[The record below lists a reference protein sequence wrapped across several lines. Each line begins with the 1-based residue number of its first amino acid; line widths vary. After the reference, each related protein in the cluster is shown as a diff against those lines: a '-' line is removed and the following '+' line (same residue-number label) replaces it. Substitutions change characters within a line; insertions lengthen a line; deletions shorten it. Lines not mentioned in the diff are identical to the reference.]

1 MADEERPQSETAG
14 APADSTPDSNSPSG
28 GSTPSEGGGM
38 QLESG
43 TYEIIRG
50 RLVSHGQDLRQR
62 LGTLNDARKEAFGS
76 IETQLL
82 GTERITTDHNCV
94 PRDMVSIGDQL
105 LFGYNVTFGL
115 KSEITVEDVFA
126 VYGFADGK
134 FSPAPISL
142 IEDDRF
148 RKDFEDV
155 YKYYKHA
162 TFARFFQTG
171 VHLFMVFRVG
181 VSLGDIK
188 SFKWAITDDGLVY
201 IDNRSDHEVVFPPQH
216 EFEWSMATRDMQQS
230 GAHPHISIDDRVFVE
245 TVGGD
250 LTVKIENNTASG
262 AGVYSEPVDNPD
274 QTLDDARVEFSVLGN
289 IILMKVRPYQE
300 KRDRYLVFNEKVG
313 QVVRLDAIEHAC
325 VLLPDDHGLIFSNG
339 YYLQTGENKTFES
352 DLQDMQFARRIDSPN
367 GEDFLYVFHNHDT
380 GAYILLNYN
389 LIEQKVDTPLICHGF
404 SLFEGGELVC
414 FRSQDDAT
422 KHHAIQVWQTP
433 YTGEGYEPPGQEE
446 TFLHKVGNKDIVR
459 GMAECHEVLGLI
471 NKEDTYANLYIDIV
485 KQSTDILD
493 SFFWITNEE
502 TGGLATPLG
511 EIRNA
516 AASAIDEFEKVVR
529 VKRNTA
535 NETSRVEQ
543 ETGTI
548 IDDVGRR
555 RFESIQDFVDSLAAL
570 RRIRGDVITLRDLR
584 YVDTQL
590 VDQLEE
596 QVTEQNDTLSRRCV
610 EFLLRQEALTPY
622 QDKVAG
628 ELAAIDGLAKVSDA
642 KNLGEAIDQSA
653 TDLEMLIDI
662 VSNLE
667 IDDAT
672 QRTTI
677 IDNISEIFST
687 VNQARAALKKKSR
700 DLMSVEGVAEFNS
713 QLKLLDQSIVNY
725 LDVCDAPDK
734 CDEFL
739 TKVMISI
746 EELEGRFA
754 EFDEFVVQLS
764 EKRDEVYNAFETRKL
779 QLVEARNKRAGAL
792 MAAAER
798 ILGGIQSRVGT
809 LESVNDINGYFA
821 SDLMIDK
828 VRDIVDQLAE
838 LEDSVKVDDIQSRLK
853 TIREDAV
860 RQLKDRQDLFV
871 GGDNVIKMGNHHFSV
886 NVQQLDLTT
895 VYRDNEMAL
904 HLTGTDF
911 FEAVTDETF
920 LATREFWGQE
930 IVSETSTIYRG
941 EYLAY
946 LMYQALGS
954 EEWSEGPSREEAS
967 RLDDEARLALVQQ
980 FMGPRY
986 AESYVK
992 GVHDRDASA
1001 LLGALLPMSLRIG
1014 LLSFHASAR
1023 ALGRIFWTS
1032 FVDPAAKSRIAAQL
1046 AGFGNVNRAFP
1057 GTTAQAAYVTSLTS
1071 LIVDFIEKHR
1081 LFDTSLAAEAA
1092 EYLFAQL
1099 SDPRTDFV
1107 ISRSAAEYHDAFLS
1121 HLKAAG
1127 HDRQFAQSLQA
1138 VRKDPTGS
1146 LHVARDWVEAFLEQR
1161 QDEEAADYTDEVAA
1175 MLLAGNV
1182 DRQSIVD
1189 ASSVAELEGLTGDH
1203 AVIDGS
1209 QYRLNFNRFMQR
1221 LSRFHEDRVPRFL
1234 DYQEQ
1239 KKSLVE
1245 TARDTMKLEEFRP
1258 RVLTSFVR
1266 NKLIDQVYLPVVGDN
1281 LAKQMGVVG
1290 EEKRTDLMGLLLLVS
1305 PPGYGKTTLMEYI
1318 ANRLGIIFMKINGP
1332 AIGHHVTSLDP
1343 SEAPNA
1349 AAREE
1354 LEKLN
1359 LALEMGDNV
1368 MIYVDDIQHTNP
1380 EFLQKF
1386 ISLCD
1391 AQRKIEGVYK
1401 GRTRTYD
1408 LRGRK
1413 VCVVMAGNPYTES
1426 GEKFQIP
1433 DMLTNRADI
1442 YNLGEMIGDSAEA
1455 FEMSYLENCLT
1466 SNSALNQLA
1475 TRSQADVYAVIRLAE
1490 GETPEGIE
1498 LEGNYSAEELAE
1510 FVSVM
1515 KKLMRVR
1522 DVILAVNREYIR
1534 SAAMSD
1540 DYRTEPPFKLQ
1551 GSYRNMNRIAEKVV
1565 PIMNDDELQS
1575 LIVSN
1580 YENDSQ
1586 TLTSD
1591 TEANLLKFKELIGA
1605 LSEEDVDRWN
1615 AIKKTF
1621 QQNVR
1626 MRGVGADDKVGQ
1638 VVLQLS
1644 SFSEGLDAIR
1654 DTMAEGL
1661 EQLASQQQAD
1671 LARVAP
1677 QAAAADDDDLL
1688 ADDSTETSPVA
1699 VEVLSENIS
1708 AVTGELEQIRQA
1720 MATGLQQLANPGEP
1734 TSAPA
1739 VAADAVAGH
1748 VAELK
1753 ESLDAIRDALAE
1765 AVARPAAAAASGDET
1780 AAAQP
1785 TDDPDL
1791 PSISPP
1797 EVKIVEP
1804 DDPEDE
1810 DGEEELEGL
1819 PGANTITVVN
1829 KIPPSLLKVL
1839 RQQFRLMEGWMEP
1852 LLKNSQA
1859 QQQELSQLRE
1869 RLELTLDD
1877 YERLIGQVSDSKR
1890 GRSRAKRAN
1899 K

>member
-1 MADEERPQSETAG
+1 MADEERPQGAAAEATAATAETGSPESAG
-14 APADSTPDSNSPSG
+14 
-28 GSTPSEGGGM
+28 EGGGM

-50 RLVSHGQDLRQR
+50 RLVTHGNDLRKR
-62 LGTLNDARKEAFGS
+62 LGTLNDARKDAFGS
-76 IETQLL
+76 IDTALL
-82 GTERITTDHNCV
+82 GTERITTEHNCV
-94 PRDMVSIGDQL
+94 PRDMVSVGSQL

-115 KSEITVEDVFA
+115 KSEIAVEDVFSA
-126 VYGFADGK
+126 YSFAEGK
-134 FSPAPISL
+134 LAPAPLDLLS
-142 IEDDRF
+142 DSRF

-181 VSLGDIK
+181 VSLNDIK
-188 SFKWAITDDGLVY
+188 SFKWVVTDDGLVY
-201 IDNRSDHEVVFPPQH
+201 VDNRSDHEVVFPPQH
-216 EFEWSMATRDMQQS
+216 GFEWSLATRDMHQS
-230 GAHPHISIDDRVFVE
+230 GIHPHISIDDRVFVE

-262 AGVYSEPVDNPD
+262 AGIYSEPVDHAD
-274 QTLDDARVEFSVLGN
+274 QTLDDARIEYSVLGN

-300 KRDRYLVFNEKVG
+300 SADRYLVYNEKVEA
-313 QVVRLDAIEHAC
+313 VLRLDAIEHAC

-352 DLQDMQFARRIDSPN
+352 DLQDMQFAGRVDSPN
-367 GEDFLYVFHNHDT
+367 GEDFLYVFHNRDT
-380 GAYILLNYN
+380 GIYILLNYN
-389 LIEQKVDTPLICHGF
+389 LIEQKVETPLVCHGF

-414 FRSQDDAT
+414 FRSQDSAS

-433 YTGEGYEPPGQEE
+433 YTGEGFEPPGGEE

-471 NKEDTYANLYIDIV
+471 NKEDTYSNLYVDIV

-511 EIRNA
+511 EISNA

-535 NETSRVEQ
+535 NESARVQ
-543 ETGTI
+543 GETQTI
-548 IDDVGRR
+548 IADVGRR

-570 RRIRGDVITLRDLR
+570 RRIRGDIITLRDLR
-584 YVDTQL
+584 YIDTLL
-590 VDQLEE
+590 VEQLEE
-596 QVTEQNDTLSRRCV
+596 GVVAQNDTLSHRCV
-610 EFLLRQEALTPY
+610 EFLLRPEALAPY
-622 QDKVAG
+622 ENKVVE
-628 ELAAIDGLAKVSDA
+628 ELAGIEGLAKVSDA
-642 KNLGEAIDQSA
+642 KTLQEAIDQSA
-653 TDLEMLIDI
+653 ADLEMLIDI

-677 IDNISEIFST
+677 IDNISDIFST

-725 LDVCDAPDK
+725 LDVCDSPEK

-739 TKVMISI
+739 TKVMIGI

-779 QLVEARNKRAGAL
+779 QLVEARNKRATAL

-798 ILGGIQSRVGT
+798 ILGGIQSRIGT

-828 VRDIVDQLAE
+828 VRDIVDQLGE

-871 GGDNVIKMGNHHFSV
+871 DGENVIKMGNHHFSV

-895 VYRDNEMAL
+895 VFRDGEMAL

-911 FEAVTDETF
+911 FEPIGDDSF
-920 LATREFWGQE
+920 LATRKMWNQD
-930 IVSETSTIYRG
+930 IVSENSEVYRG
-941 EYLAY
+941 EYLAHR
-946 LMYQALGS
+946 LFESLGS
-954 EEWSEGPSREEAS
+954 EDWPEGPSR
-967 RLDDEARLALVQQ
+967 DELLAMEPDPRLAVVQE

-992 GVHDRDASA
+992 GVHDRDAEQILFA
-1001 LLGALLPMSLRIG
+1001 LLQMNSRIG
-1014 LLSFHASAR
+1014 LLRYHAKAR
-1023 ALGRIFWTS
+1023 AMAAVFWNR
-1032 FVDPAAKSRIAAQL
+1032 FGDKQAKDRIAAQL
-1046 AGFGNVNRAFP
+1046 TGFGNVNQAFP
-1057 GTTAQAAYVTSLTS
+1057 GTSAQDAYVATLRDMLDEFVRS
-1071 LIVDFIEKHR
+1071 EG
-1081 LFDTSLAAEAA
+1081 LFDSDLVGEAA
-1092 EYLFAQL
+1092 QYLFSEL
-1099 SDPRTDFV
+1099 TDPGSDFV
-1107 ISRSAAEYHDAFLS
+1107 ISRTAAEYYEAFS
-1121 HLKAAG
+1121 NHLKSSG
-1127 HDRQFAQSLQA
+1127 HANHFAQSLAA
-1138 VRKDPTGS
+1138 VKKDAAGG
-1146 LHVARDWVEAFLEQR
+1146 LHVARDWVEAFLESR
-1161 QDEEAADYTDEVAA
+1161 DDVEAADYIDEVAN
-1175 MLLAGNV
+1175 LLLGGSLSTQAV
-1182 DRQSIVD
+1182 VD
-1189 ASSVAELEGLTGDH
+1189 ASAVTEIDGLAGDH

-1209 QYRLNFNRFMQR
+1209 NYHLHYNRFMQK
-1221 LSRFHEDRVPRFL
+1221 LDRFEQDRVPRFL
-1234 DYQEQ
+1234 AYQAQ
-1239 KKSLVE
+1239 KKELVE
-1245 TARDTMKLEEFRP
+1245 TARDSMRLDEFRP

-1266 NKLIDQVYLPVVGDN
+1266 NKLIDQVYLPIVGDN

-1354 LEKLN
+1354 VAKLN

-1368 MIYVDDIQHTNP
+1368 MIYLDDIQHTNP

-1442 YNLGEMIGDSAEA
+1442 YNLGEMIGESAEA

-1466 SNSALNQLA
+1466 SNSSLNQLA
-1475 TRSQADVYAVIRLAE
+1475 TRSQDDVYAVIRMAQ
-1490 GETPEGIE
+1490 GETPDGIE

-1510 FVSVM
+1510 FVAVM

-1534 SAAMSD
+1534 SAATAD
-1540 DYRTEPPFKLQ
+1540 DYRTEPAFKLQ

-1580 YENDSQ
+1580 YENDAQ

-1591 TEANLLKFKELIGA
+1591 TEANLLKFKELIGQ
-1605 LSEEDVDRWN
+1605 LGELDQQRWD

-1621 QQNVR
+1621 QQNVK
-1626 MRGVGADDKVGQ
+1626 MRGVGGDDRVGQ
-1638 VVLQLS
+1638 VVVQLS
-1644 SFSEGLDAIR
+1644 SFSEGLESIR
-1654 DTMAEGL
+1654 NAMAEGL
-1661 EQLASQQQAD
+1661 EQLAAGNDTGNDTEAEAD
-1671 LARVAP
+1671 H
-1677 QAAAADDDDLL
+1677 
-1688 ADDSTETSPVA
+1688 TEDEPAA
-1699 VEVLSENIS
+1699 VEQLASQLAS
-1708 AVTGELEQIRQA
+1708 QLDGVTSGLDQIRQA
-1720 MATGLQQLANPGEP
+1720 MSEGLQRLVTTDASDQPA
-1734 TSAPA
+1734 AP
-1739 VAADAVAGH
+1739 VGPDPDIAGH
-1748 VAELK
+1748 VAGLR

-1765 AVARPAAAAASGDET
+1765 VAARPLAVAAASEVAEDEVAEDEEP
-1780 AAAQP
+1780 AADRVP
-1785 TDDPDL
+1785 VD
-1791 PSISPP
+1791 
-1797 EVKIVEP
+1797 IVEP

-1810 DGEEELEGL
+1810 DGEEELDRIGA
-1819 PGANTITVVN
+1819 ANTITVVN

-1852 LLKNSQA
+1852 LLKSSQA
-1859 QQQELSQLRE
+1859 QQGEIQQLRE
-1869 RLELTLDD
+1869 QIETTLED
-1877 YERLIGQVSDSKR
+1877 YERLIGQVRDSKSK
-1890 GRSRAKRAN
+1890 RSRSRRGDS
-1899 K
+1899 